1 METTH
6 LPNIG
11 FSSSPT
17 GQIGDTATAVGF
29 LTTSAGVTGLEKI
42 LLTNAGAGYVTPPTI
57 TISGGGGSG
66 AAATCRLV
74 TSGQGVVRFTVTDGG
89 VGYGTAPVV
98 TIAGP
103 PSSGIAHTAVGIA
116 SIGRDGTSNVLKSIY
131 IENAGRG
138 YSSSPQVT
146 IADPET
152 LAGLG
157 TYLFNEIV
165 IGSRSG
171 TYARVKEW
179 DKDTNILKIS
189 NVGIGT
195 TQTRFFPGESI
206 VGQESGAAYPVQ
218 SYVMMTFMI
227 NIPRM
232 MSLKLLEII
241 S

>member
-1 METTH
+1 M
-6 LPNIG
+6 
-11 FSSSPT
+11 
-17 GQIGDTATAVGF
+17 
-29 LTTSAGVTGLEKI
+29 
-42 LLTNAGAGYVTPPTI
+42 TNAGAGYTTAPTI
-57 TISGGGGSG
+57 TFTGGGGTG

-74 TSGQGVVRFTVTDGG
+74 TSGQGVIRFTINDGG

-103 PSSGIAHTAVGIA
+103 PASGIAHTAVGIA

-131 IENAGRG
+131 VENAGRG

-179 DKDTNILKIS
+179 DQDTNILKIS

-195 TQTRFFPGESI
+195 TQTRFQREKILLDRNLEHLIQFKNI
-206 VGQESGAAYPVQ
+206 DTKTY
-218 SYVMMTFMI
+218 MI

-232 MSLKLLEII
+232 MNLKSKQTIY
-241 S
+241 